1 MASTPNGNSKTFL
14 DIPTPKGLKTA
25 FVVIVVFMV
34 LADGLYCLA
43 GRKPN
48 DDVAKVADTLIQGA
62 IISILFAFLKAMIDK
77 SPGGGS
83 SCLGAVPTASSST
96 HQQHHQDHQRHQHHH
111 HAKILRDCVR
121 QRVP

>member
-1 MASTPNGNSKTFL
+1 MTSNPNGKAFL

-25 FVVIVVFMV
+25 FFVIIACMV
-34 LADGLYCLA
+34 LAGILYCLA
-43 GRKPN
+43 GKPPK
-48 DDVAKVADTLIQGA
+48 DYVVKVADTLIQGA

-96 HQQHHQDHQRHQHHH
+96 HQQHHH
-111 HAKILRDCVR
+111 HATILRDCVR

>member
-1 MASTPNGNSKTFL
+1 MAYTPNGNSKTFL

-34 LADGLYCLA
+34 LAGGLYCLA
-43 GRKPN
+43 GKKPN

-77 SPGGGS
+77 SPWWRVVMPWGGTYS
-83 SCLGAVPTASSST
+83 Q
-96 HQQHHQDHQRHQHHH
+96 QQHAPAAPSRPSAPSAPSPRNDT
-111 HAKILRDCVR
+111 A
-121 QRVP
+121 

>member
-1 MASTPNGNSKTFL
+1 MAYTPNGNSKTFL

-43 GRKPN
+43 GKKPN

-77 SPGGGS
+77 SPWWRVVMPWGGTYS
-83 SCLGAVPTASSST
+83 QQQLAPAAPSPRKDTA
-96 HQQHHQDHQRHQHHH
+96 
-111 HAKILRDCVR
+111 
-121 QRVP
+121 